1 MELSHLLLKLFK
13 MKKTLL
19 LAIKFFSVC
28 YLSAQVLSVSD
39 SILYARYYKPF
50 LNDNKFFI
58 SSFDGLGD
66 NHFPEFKRDCSNL
79 NGAITI
85 GANAVWFGGTLGLNL
100 SGSGIN
106 KLGIWDSGAIRG
118 THKEFKNRVTQMDGS
133 STLSSHSN
141 GVAGIMMASGV
152 LPNAKGMS
160 NQANLKAW
168 DFNNDRAEMLAAASG
183 LLISNHSYAN
193 LAGWYNTGGIQYW
206 LGDTTLN
213 QDNDWKYGFYDSRTA
228 TWDSISYRFPYYLIV
243 KAIGNDRGISVP
255 QGTPHY
261 FWDGFNWIYSSR
273 IRNNVGPYDCI
284 VTYGTSKNILSVGAV
299 DVLPNGYVAPPLIMH
314 SGSSWGPT
322 DDGRIKPDLVA
333 GTPSSV
339 TPSSTHD
346 SAYQSLGGTSIASG
360 ASSGSLLLLQEHY
373 FNLKNRY
380 MRSSTLKGLAIHTAN
395 RCKTTF
401 GPNYE
406 SGWGLLNISKSVQV
420 ISDSNNNI
428 VNEYSLNNNDTFNM
442 MVYVNGV
449 DTAKATI
456 CWIDP
461 PSVVTAPAYND
472 TTPKLINDLDL
483 RLLSLSNGQEYKP
496 YILNPYNPSAA
507 ATNGDNFRDNVEQI
521 YGMGLPQGFYNLR
534 VTHKRNL
541 QNNQAQEFSL
551 LSSNFATTSSI
562 ITVSNSPT
570 SNNNIYKGTNNA
582 VLYKIDVSVLT
593 SATAL
598 NELHF
603 TSSGSYT
610 ASDISNFKIWYHND
624 SNFNSGTP
632 QLLSTLTNNLG
643 GGFHNITG
651 LNKILNLGS
660 SYIFITSDIPC
671 ASSANSI
678 AINAISTSDIKF
690 VWGSV
695 SGTGFTSSIINI
707 VSSDIGAIATP
718 STSICMGDAVT
729 LIGIGA
735 SSYSWD
741 NGILDAEA
749 FVPTSTTSYK
759 VIGTD
764 DYGCDYDT
772 TITIVVNSL
781 PNVGILVNPS
791 IHVCLG
797 SNVTLSGTGA
807 SSYQWGGGITNAT
820 SFIPSKSPS
829 NYFVIGL
836 DSITGCQ
843 NVDSVSIYINSPIK
857 VGASNFAMC
866 AGDSVVLS
874 ASGGVSY
881 LWSPSFSLSASVGSS
896 VTATP
901 QNTTTYILT
910 GTDTSGCVTT
920 DSISI
925 FVFNSAPGNPSSFF
939 SSNISNES
947 FDLDWTPTANT
958 VNYSIDVSTD
968 PNFNN
973 ILTSYNGYSL
983 TSTHT
988 SISGL
993 TAGTTYY
1000 ARIKSVNSCFNSLY
1014 VVDTILLKPNPP
1026 LSLNHTSVNLNDFT
1040 ANWSTSNGASS
1051 YLLDVSLNRNFTSL
1065 VAGYNSLLVTGTS
1078 KFVNGLA
1085 MFTKY
1090 YYRVKAV
1097 NLSGISSY
1105 SLVDSL
1111 NTLSL
1116 DVHLYLTAYLEG
1128 LYLGA
1133 NTMVASPFSAD
1144 GVSPTNIADTITVEL
1159 HEDFPPFS
1167 LAYST
1172 QALLETNGFSD
1183 VLFTGTGANG
1193 NNYYIVV
1200 KHRNSIVT
1208 WSAMP
1213 VSMSNAGVSYDF
1225 SSSPTQ
1231 AAGDN
1236 MKDDGTGVLLFYSG
1250 DINQDG
1256 SVDFND
1262 YPDIDIGSSNG
1273 DLGYLATD
1281 LNGDSSVDFND
1292 YPLIDYNSSLGIIEM
1307 TP

>member
-1 MELSHLLLKLFK
+1 

-85 GANAVWFGGTLGLNL
+85 GANAVWSGGALGLNL

-118 THKEFKNRVTQMDGS
+118 THKEFKNRVTQMDGAS
-133 STLSSHSN
+133 SFSEHSN
-141 GVAGIMMASGV
+141 GVAGVMIASGL
-152 LPNAKGMS
+152 LPSAKGMAY
-160 NQANLKAW
+160 QANLKSW
-168 DFNNDRAEMLAAASG
+168 DYVNDRYEMALAASS
-183 LLISNHSYAN
+183 LLVSNHSYVN

-206 LGDTTLN
+206 LGDPSIN
-213 QDNDWKYGFYDSRTA
+213 QDNDWKFGFYDSRTA
-228 TWDSISYRFPYYLIV
+228 TWDSIAYSFPSYLIV
-243 KAIGNDRGISVP
+243 KAVGNDKGNGVAS
-255 QGTPHY
+255 GTPHY
-261 FWDGFNWIYSSR
+261 FWNGSSWIYSTR
-273 IRNNVGPYDCI
+273 VRNNVGPYDCI
-284 VTYGTSKNILSVGAV
+284 VTYGTAKNILTIGAV
-299 DVLPNGYVAPPLIMH
+299 EMLPNGYTAPPVTMF
-314 SGSSWGPT
+314 SVSSWGPT
-322 DDGRIKPDLVA
+322 DDGRIKPDLVT
-333 GTPSSV
+333 GTNSTSSV
-339 TPSSTHD
+339 NSINDSS
-346 SAYQSLGGTSIASG
+346 YQSIGGTSISSG
-360 ASSGSLLLLQEHY
+360 TASGSLLLLQQHY

-428 VNEYSLNNNDTFNM
+428 INEYSLSNNDTFNM

-456 CWIDP
+456 CWTDP

-483 RLLSLSNGQEYKP
+483 RLLSMSNGQEYKP
-496 YILNPYNPSAA
+496 YILNPNNPSAA
-507 ATNGDNFRDNVEQI
+507 ATNGDNYRDNVEQI
-521 YGMGLPQGFYNLR
+521 YGSGLAQGFYKIR
-534 VTHKRNL
+534 ISHKRNL
-541 QNNQAQEFSL
+541 QNNQPQDFSFIG
-551 LSSNFATTSSI
+551 SNLTATPSAISLTN
-562 ITVSNSPT
+562 SNIPLV
-570 SNNNIYKGTNNA
+570 NIYKGTNNA
-582 VLYKIDVSVLT
+582 VLYKLDVSVLK

-643 GGFHNITG
+643 GGIHNLIG
-651 LNKILNLGS
+651 LSKILNIGS
-660 SYIFITSDIPC
+660 NYIFITSDIPC
-671 ASSANSI
+671 TSLGSSIS
-678 AINAISTSDIKF
+678 INAISTSDIKF
-690 VWGSV
+690 FWGTV
-695 SGTGFTSSIINI
+695 SGTVFTSSNINI
-707 VSSDIGAIATP
+707 LSSDIGAIASP
-718 STSICMGDAVT
+718 STSTCFGDAVT
-729 LIGIGA
+729 LFGTGA
-735 SSYSWD
+735 SSYNWD
-741 NGILDAEA
+741 NGVFDAEA
-749 FVPTSTTSYK
+749 FVPTSTKSYT

-781 PNVGILVNPS
+781 PNVGISVNPS

-797 SNVTLSGTGA
+797 SNVNLSGTGA
-807 SSYQWGGGITNAT
+807 SSYQWSGGVNNAAAFT
-820 SFIPSKSPS
+820 PSISPS
-829 NYFVIGL
+829 IYYVTGL
-836 DSITGCQ
+836 DSITGCR
-843 NVDSVSIYINSPIK
+843 NVDSVTIYINPSIK
-857 VGASNFAMC
+857 VSASNFAIC
-866 AGDSVVLS
+866 LGDSVTLS
-874 ASGGVSY
+874 ATGGVSY
-881 LWSPSFSLSASVGSS
+881 LWSPSSSLIASVGSS
-896 VTATP
+896 VSAMP
-901 QNTTTYILT
+901 QSTTTYT
-910 GTDTSGCVTT
+910 SVGTDSSGCVTK
-920 DSISI
+920 DSITVQ
-925 FVFNSAPGNPSSFF
+925 VFSAPPGNPLSFS
-939 SSNISNES
+939 SSNISNQS

-958 VNYSIDVSTD
+958 LNYSIDVSID
-968 PNFNN
+968 SSFNT
-973 ILTSYNGYSL
+973 ILPGYNGL
-983 TSTHT
+983 RFTSTHT

-1000 ARIKSVNSCFNSLY
+1000 ARIKSVNSCYHSSY

-1026 LSLNHTSVNLNDFT
+1026 LSLNHTSLNLNDFT
-1040 ANWSTSNGASS
+1040 ANWSTSNGASY
-1051 YLLDVSLNRNFTSL
+1051 YLLDVSLDRDFKTL
-1065 VAGYNSLLVTGTS
+1065 VAGYNSLSVIGTN
-1078 KFVNGLA
+1078 KFINGLA
-1085 MFTKY
+1085 IFTKY
-1090 YYRVKAV
+1090 YYRVRAV
-1097 NLSGISSY
+1097 NPSGISSY
-1105 SLVDSL
+1105 SVVDSL

-1128 LYLGA
+1128 FYLGSI
-1133 NTMVASPFSAD
+1133 NMTASPFNAD
-1144 GVSPTNIADTITVEL
+1144 GVSPINIADTIIVEL
-1159 HEDFPPFS
+1159 HEDLPPFT

-1172 QALLETNGFSD
+1172 KAILKTNGFSD
-1183 VLFTGTGANG
+1183 VLFSGTGANG
-1193 NNYYIVV
+1193 NNYYVV
-1200 KHRNSIVT
+1200 VRHRNSIAI
-1208 WSAMP
+1208 WSAVP
-1213 VSMSNAGVSYDF
+1213 VAMSSAGVSYDF
-1225 SSSPTQ
+1225 SSSQTQ

-1236 MKDDGTGVLLFYSG
+1236 LKDDGNGIFLIYSG
-1250 DINQDG
+1250 DLNQDG

-1262 YPDIDIGSSNG
+1262 YPFLDIGSSNG

-1281 LNGDSSVDFND
+1281 LNGDASVDFND
-1292 YPLIDYNSSLGIIEM
+1292 YPLIDVNGSLGIIEV